1 MIGGTFC
8 SACRGPRGNDD
19 VAAASSDR
27 RMATLAGASSPIRT
41 RPRSVDSTP
50 HHDSIAD
57 HQTLANLATQDQHGF
72 PSMSGS

>member
-8 SACRGPRGNDD
+8 SACRGPQGNDD
-19 VAAASSDR
+19 VAAASSEPPDGNVGR
-27 RMATLAGASSPIRT
+27 CLKPDPDPPAICGQHA
-41 RPRSVDSTP
+41 